1 MHIDGKFLGEI
12 SHLGRIYS
20 LKFVGNVLWAGLQ
33 EVNQPAGS
41 PGWVVKFD
49 CKTGK
54 MIGHLD
60 VSEFRGWHSV
70 EQMPSGE
77 PLTTLETQ
85 VLWFR
90 AK

>member
-1 MHIDGKFLGEI
+1 MENSSLKFP
-12 SHLGRIYS
+12 IYS
-20 LKFVGNVLWAGLQ
+20 LKLAGKALWAGLQ
-33 EVNQPAGS
+33 EFNQPPGS

-60 VSEFRGWHSV
+60 VSEVGGSHSV

-77 PLTTLETQ
+77 PLTTLDDQ
-85 VLWFR
+85 VLWF
-90 AK
+90 KVK